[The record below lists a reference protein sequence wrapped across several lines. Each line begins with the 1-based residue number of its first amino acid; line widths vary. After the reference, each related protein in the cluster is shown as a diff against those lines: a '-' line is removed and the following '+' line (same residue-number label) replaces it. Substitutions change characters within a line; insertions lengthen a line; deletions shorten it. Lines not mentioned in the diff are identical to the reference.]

1 MTSTDRG
8 PGDVPHH
15 YTDAE
20 MHNPDV
26 AHEEADVDIR
36 TVLSFAGGLTV
47 VVLVAAAL
55 MWLMFQMLEAQA
67 ARNDPQLSP
76 LALPAGQQPP
86 VPRLLEHEP
95 ETLLKFRMEETKK
108 LEGYGW
114 VDEKAGVARVPI
126 EEAKKL
132 IVQRGL
138 PVRASGAVEDA
149 RMGTHAAAYGGPSGG
164 RAIAIPR
171 APAAGQLPAA
181 APPPGGGDIKK

>member
-47 VVLVAAAL
+47 VVLVSAAL

-76 LALPAGQQPP
+76 LALPSGQR
-86 VPRLLEHEP
+86 PRSPSLLTDEP
-95 ETLLKFRMEETKK
+95 ANLHKFQADETKK

-114 VDEKAGVARVPI
+114 IDERAGVARVPI
-126 EEAKKL
+126 EQAKKL
-132 IVQRGL
+132 ILQRGL
-138 PVRASGAVEDA
+138 PVRASGAADDF
-149 RMGTHAAAYGGPSGG
+149 RLGTHAPAYGEASGG
-164 RAIAIPR
+164 RT
-171 APAAGQLPAA
+171 
-181 APPPGGGDIKK
+181 IKK